1 MCLPVHWHYF
11 GLVTKFLEE
20 RLLALGI
27 IDRDTIALARGINQP
42 ELKWLGNVRVSDLV
56 KLRLENENEDFRKR
70 LKTSISELNDASLS
84 NLNRVTSE
92 ISRVIASL
100 LIEHDKSIRQIQDK
114 YQSKYKDLA
123 ITASVTMAAT
133 LVPALAPLVGVAAPL
148 GIGGKYLRDKIS
160 ERSALD
166 KASKS
171 LMGVLSSAREVSP

>member
-11 GLVTKFLEE
+11 GLVAKFLEE
-20 RLLALGI
+20 RLLTLGI
-27 IDRDTIALARGINQP
+27 IDRDTIALTQGINQP
-42 ELKWLGNVRVSDLV
+42 DLKWLGNVPVSDLV

-100 LIEHDKSIRQIQDK
+100 LVEHDKSIRQLQDK

-123 ITASVTMAAT
+123 IAASVTLAAI

-148 GIGGKYLRDKIS
+148 GIGGKYLREKIS